1 MAQTRETLSQ
11 TWRTIT
17 TWPFVLLVK
26 IYQLVL
32 SPFLGHNCRFH
43 PTCSSYT
50 IRALENHGCIKGL
63 WLAIRRISKCHP
75 FHPGGNDPVP
85 EKHNDKES
93 K

>member
-17 TWPFVLLVK
+17 TWPLVLLVK

-63 WLAIRRISKCHP
+63 WLAIWRISKCHP
-75 FHPGGNDPVP
+75 FHPGGHDPVP
-85 EKHNDKES
+85 EKHNDKDI

>member
-17 TWPFVLLVK
+17 TWPLVLLVRV
-26 IYQLVL
+26 YQLVL

-63 WLAIRRISKCHP
+63 WLAAKRISKCHP
-75 FHPGGNDPVP
+75 FHPGGIDPVP
-85 EKHNDKES
+85 EKHNDKDS